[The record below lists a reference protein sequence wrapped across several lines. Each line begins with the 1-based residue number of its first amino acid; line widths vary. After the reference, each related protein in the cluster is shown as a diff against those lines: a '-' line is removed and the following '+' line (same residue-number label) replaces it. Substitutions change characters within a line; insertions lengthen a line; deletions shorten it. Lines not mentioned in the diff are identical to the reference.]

1 MSSKK
6 IGCVF
11 TNKSGDTVKV
21 IEYLNA
27 DNCTIQFEDGV
38 IITKVSFRR
47 LKYGK
52 FIKPIK
58 REGEEFISNQGYKV
72 KIIEYKSAK
81 NCTVIINDDYI
92 CENLVYSN
100 IKKGEVN
107 YPYHLS
113 VLGVGYLGV
122 GVTNKKSLS
131 KWRSML
137 NRCYNSDYKDTHPT
151 YEKIEVCKEWLNYQ
165 NFKKW
170 YEDNYIEN
178 FELDKDILVK
188 GNKIYSPETCCFIPQ
203 EVNKVFT
210 KTNSKRGQFYIGV
223 HYNKKENKYVA
234 RVNKSSQKIY
244 VGIFNT
250 PEEAFQAYKTAK
262 EGYIKEVADKW
273 KGKITEQVYEAMYNY
288 QVEII
293 D

>member
-1 MSSKK
+1 MASKK

-11 TNKSGDTVKV
+11 TNKSGDIIKV
-21 IEYLNA
+21 IEYLDA

-38 IITKVSFRR
+38 TVTKASFRR

-52 FIKPIK
+52 FTKPIK

-81 NCTVIINDDYI
+81 NCTAIINNDYI

-100 IKKGEVN
+100 IKKGEVD

-113 VLGVGYLGV
+113 VLGIGYLGV
-122 GVTNKKSLS
+122 GLTNKKSLS

-137 NRCYNSDYKDTHPT
+137 NRCYNSDYKDIHST
-151 YEKIEVCKEWLNYQ
+151 YEEIEVCEEWLNYQ

-170 YEDNYIEN
+170 YKENYIEN
-178 FELDKDILVK
+178 FELDKDILFK
-188 GNKIYSPETCCFIPQ
+188 GNKIYSPETCCFVPQ
-203 EVNKVFT
+203 EINKVFT
-210 KTNSKRGQFYIGV
+210 KTNAKRGQFYIGV
-223 HYNKKENKYVA
+223 HYNKKEDKYVA
-234 RVNKSSQKIY
+234 RVNKNGQKFH
-244 VGIFNT
+244 VGSFDT
-250 PEEAFQAYKTAK
+250 PEEAFQAYKTEK
-262 EGYIKEVADKW
+262 EAYIKEVADKW
-273 KGKITEQVYEAMYNY
+273 KGQITKQVYQAMYNY
-288 QVEII
+288 QVEIT